1 MMMDMAIYHHKQ
13 AKEASHAAESSLVE
27 EEYKQG
33 DRSRK
38 VRPELG
44 YMQGDDDFKTS
55 MEDDAVVEE
64 ERMNTEMGRVET
76 INSHSKAGSVNSFK

>member
-13 AKEASHAAESSLVE
+13 AKEASHAAESSMV

-76 INSHSKAGSVNSFK
+76 INSHSKAASVSSFK

>member
-13 AKEASHAAESSLVE
+13 AKEASHAAESSMV

-76 INSHSKAGSVNSFK
+76 INSHSKAASVNSFK